1 MAQQQELMRPFFT
14 ADFLARLVR
23 DPTYN
28 DGEQTTTASLFVE
41 FVETVGDG
49 DTGVRTRFGAFPF
62 RAFGDAAVAMQED
75 ALRQGDF
82 IEIHGATVASQKKY
96 SEGEEVKEEISGKPV
111 FELYLFIDDRT
122 GSYVQVYGADD
133 VDEPEK
139 PQRRNQGRRN
149 ARGRGGDDRGEGRD
163 GDRGARGSNSRAASD
178 RGSERGADRGA
189 ERGGSRGADRG
200 SDREAD
206 RGDDRGRGT
215 SRAPAGRDAER
226 SGGSRGSGGG
236 GAARSSSRGARG

>member
-1 MAQQQELMRPFFT
+1 MAQQQDLMRPFFT
-14 ADFLARLVR
+14 ADFLARLMR

-49 DTGVRTRFGAFPF
+49 DNGVRTRFGAFPF
-62 RAFGDAAVAMQED
+62 KAFGDAAVAMQED

-82 IEIHGATVASQKKY
+82 IEIHGATVASQKKFF
-96 SEGEEVKEEISGKPV
+96 EGEEVKEEVSGKPV

-133 VDEPEK
+133 IDEPEK

-149 ARGRGGDDRGEGRD
+149 ARGRGGDDRGDGRD
-163 GDRGARGSNSRAASD
+163 GDRGARGTSNRAAS
-178 RGSERGADRGA
+178 
-189 ERGGSRGADRG
+189 DRG

-206 RGDDRGRGT
+206 RGDDHGRGS

-226 SGGSRGSGGG
+226 SGGSRGSSGSGS
-236 GAARSSSRGARG
+236 GASRSSGRGSRG